1 MFTRVMDFFKEHVNL
16 KKPIPNF
23 FSHKLIEWF
32 VNRRLANIWEFVIHI
47 IHESLKV
54 TLCNSR

>member
-1 MFTRVMDFFKEHVNL
+1 MFTRAMDFFKEHVNL
-16 KKPIPNF
+16 KKLIPIF